1 MDLLRNPKKIEYRMT
16 FGRVKSKGS
25 LRAYTWNR
33 IFACLHLESDFCVPT
48 LGIGFF
54 VHCAINL
61 YEKLQEQRKNY
72 RNYATIGLLLLVIH
86 SLMAQNKLACQ
97 ILKNILFMGYA

>member
-16 FGRVKSKGS
+16 FGRIKSKGS

-33 IFACLHLESDFCVPT
+33 IFACLHLESD
-48 LGIGFF
+48 L

-97 ILKNILFMGYA
+97 ILKNISFMGYA